1 MKLRHRV
8 HGTLDADSFMQVG
21 ARASRDIMAILK
33 DADRDLSSFT
43 GVLDFGCGC
52 GRVLRYLRGR
62 TQSRFHGT
70 DIDPEAIAWC
80 RAHLPGLAQWDVN
93 SHEPPL
99 RYQAG
104 AFDLIYAVSVFT
116 HLDEA
121 RQFTWL
127 EELRRVTK
135 PGGLLILTVH
145 GAAYDGKVA
154 MPERGILHKVR
165 KTGMFRPGG
174 LPDYYQS
181 TYHTQRYVENEWSR
195 FFTIRDYR
203 ERGMNNHQD
212 AVLLRRD

>member
-1 MKLRHRV
+1 
-8 HGTLDADSFMQVG
+8 MQVG
-21 ARASRDIMAILK
+21 AGASQDIQAILMG
-33 DADRDLSSFT
+33 ANRDLSSFA

-52 GRVLRYLRGR
+52 GRVLRYLRG
-62 TQSRFHGT
+62 QSPGRFHGT

-80 RAHLPGLAQWDVN
+80 RAHLPNLAQWDVN
-93 SHEPPL
+93 GHAPPL
-99 RYQAG
+99 RYEAG

-127 EELRRVTK
+127 EEMRRVTK

-174 LPDYYQS
+174 LPDYYQT

-212 AVLLRRD
+212 AVLLSRD